1 MANRMGQSGWGDK
14 ARLVGVYAVLLAWLA
29 AVTLPIVWV
38 CANSLRSSREI
49 VENPFGI
56 PWLLTGAPEH
66 AEGSDPIAAA
76 LANYRAAWVE
86 SGFSNYLMNSVVVTA
101 LSLLGIL
108 ALGVMAAYA
117 IARYDFRGNRALFLF
132 FIAGMMVPPQ
142 LVIVPVF
149 FQYAAWSEWG
159 TAALAPFGLMLTLHD
174 SITGLILLY
183 IALSLPFTILVL
195 TGFLR
200 SLPREL
206 HEAAIID
213 GCGDYRAFWHVML
226 PLAKPGLVTAAIFN
240 FIGLWNEY
248 LFALVFLTSEAKK
261 TLPLG
266 LVGVSIQAQYRTD
279 FGLMF
284 AGFVIVLI
292 PTLLV
297 YLVLQRRLTGGIT
310 VGALKG

>member
-1 MANRMGQSGWGDK
+1 MATVWRWIRS
-14 ARLVGVYAVLLAWLA
+14 AAVYGILISWLA
-29 AVTLPIVWV
+29 AVIVPLLWV

-56 PWLLTGAPEH
+56 PWLIAGAPES
-66 AEGSDPIAAA
+66 AGDVDPWESAR
-76 LANYRAAWVE
+76 ANYEAAWVE
-86 SGFSNYLMNSVVVTA
+86 SGFSAYFVNSILATGV
-101 LSLLGIL
+101 SLAGIL
-108 ALGVMAAYA
+108 AVGVMAAYA
-117 IARYDFRGNRALFLF
+117 LARYDFRGNRLLFLF
-132 FIAGMMVPPQ
+132 FISGMMVPPQ
-142 LVIVPVF
+142 LVIVPMF
-149 FQYAAWSEWG
+149 FQFATWSEWG
-159 TAALAPFGLMLTLHD
+159 SYVLAPFCVIFTLHD
-174 SITGLILLY
+174 SLTGLILLY

-213 GCGDYRAFWHVML
+213 GCGEYRAFWLVML

-248 LFALVFLTSEAKK
+248 LFALVFITSEAKK

-266 LVGVSIQAQYRTD
+266 LAGVSIQAQYRTD

-284 AGFVIVLI
+284 AGFVIVLV

-297 YLVLQRRLTGGIT
+297 YLMLQRRLTRGIT

>member
-1 MANRMGQSGWGDK
+1 MAAWRQRAVN
-14 ARLVGVYAVLLAWLA
+14 AGVYGVLLGWLA
-29 AVTLPIVWV
+29 AVILPLAWV
-38 CANSLRSSREI
+38 GANSLRSSREI

-56 PWLLTGAPEH
+56 PWLFTGTPES
-66 AEGSDPIAAA
+66 AADIDPWQAAR
-76 LANYRAAWVE
+76 ANYETAWVE
-86 SGFSNYLMNSVVVTA
+86 SGFSQFFVNSILVTSA
-101 LSLLGIL
+101 SLAGIL
-108 ALGVMAAYA
+108 FLGVMAAYA
-117 IARYDFRGNRALFLF
+117 LARYNFRGNRTLFLF
-132 FIAGMMVPPQ
+132 FISGMMVPPQ
-142 LVIVPVF
+142 LVIVPIF
-149 FQYAAWSEWG
+149 FQYATWSEWG
-159 TAALAPFGLMLTLHD
+159 SALLAPFGVILTLHD
-174 SITGLILLY
+174 SLTGLIMLY

-213 GCGDYRAFWHVML
+213 GCGEYRAFWLVML

-248 LFALVFLTSEAKK
+248 LFALVFITSEAKK

-266 LVGVSIQAQYRTD
+266 LAGVSIQAQYRTD

-284 AGFVIVLI
+284 AAFMIVLV

-297 YLVLQRRLTGGIT
+297 YLVLQRRLTRGIT